1 MGNVTIRLD
10 EILSTFGGVIERNVV
25 LNNSTAN
32 NGKLIVTANVTSI
45 NE

>member
-25 LNNSTAN
+25 LNNSTVN
-32 NGKLIVTANVTSI
+32 NGKITITANITSV
-45 NE
+45 NQ